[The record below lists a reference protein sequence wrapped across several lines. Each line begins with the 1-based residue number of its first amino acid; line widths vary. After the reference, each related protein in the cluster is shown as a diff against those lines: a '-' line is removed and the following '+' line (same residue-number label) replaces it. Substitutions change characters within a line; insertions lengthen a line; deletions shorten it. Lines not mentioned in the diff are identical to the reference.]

1 MYRLYR
7 TPRNASTQPET
18 NQYQSNR
25 RVISA
30 QISPEKKKQNEKY
43 RYKRRLYPSSPP
55 VADDRLPSNLN

>member
-30 QISPEKKKQNEKY
+30 QISPEKKKTK
-43 RYKRRLYPSSPP
+43 
-55 VADDRLPSNLN
+55 

>member
-30 QISPEKKKQNEKY
+30 QISPEKKKNKM
-43 RYKRRLYPSSPP
+43 KSIATN
-55 VADDRLPSNLN
+55 VAYILHLHLLLMIDCLLI